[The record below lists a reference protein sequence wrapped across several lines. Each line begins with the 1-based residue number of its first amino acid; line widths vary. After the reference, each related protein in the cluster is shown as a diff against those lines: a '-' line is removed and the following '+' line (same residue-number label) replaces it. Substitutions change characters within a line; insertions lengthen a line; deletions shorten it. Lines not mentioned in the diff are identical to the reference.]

1 MYTDAQ
7 CSQPYSDGE
16 SSRTHATK
24 GYVVDQTKF
33 ISSKVSFQPPF
44 YTCDT
49 CEPSDIA
56 DSFNKRYDNWQDDYY
71 QEEMIQNQYGQ
82 DQQNDDAGQYNN
94 RRELSAVLDKSGLEA
109 YETQFW
115 EEYNQVMESRDQVGT
130 SRSLYNNYYNLGD
143 WNMCQR
149 LYKYGLWCDDDCRSL
164 DYFRTDAWS
173 PSDIFLLLV
182 MCVFLSCMMLL
193 IVAKRLKAQQKA
205 RVYGDVMPLP
215 GLPPLGMTILFS
227 LIMML
232 IIVLAKL
239 RFINETLV
247 FAVAICI
254 LLFIYVLK
262 LTLFERKRPVLLAAP
277 KHDLFDD
284 SRYLNSHLFA

>member
-71 QEEMIQNQYGQ
+71 QEELIQNQYGQ
-82 DQQNDDAGQYNN
+82 DQQNDDADQYNN

-109 YETQFW
+109 YETEFW
-115 EEYNQVMESRDQVGT
+115 EEYNQVMESRDEVGT

>member
-164 DYFRTDAWS
+164 DYFRTDEWS